1 MKRTADEAAQTRET
15 LLETGLAVFSE
26 RGFSGAT
33 LEEIAKRA
41 GVTRGALYHHFADK
55 AELYG
60 AAVKEQWQ
68 EVFKPLFAHLHRDG
82 EPLARIESFLAYYF
96 ATLEDDPKVR
106 RLLEVTMLRT
116 ELVPELRRALKSK
129 SQAFEAWTGAVAD
142 VLEEAKKAKTLREG
156 VSPQIGAAA
165 VVAFANG
172 VASTWVLSPVVL
184 SPKRDSAALASLLVA
199 GLRRPQAR
207 ARE

>member
-1 MKRTADEAAQTRET
+1 MKRTADEAAQTREA
-15 LLETGLAVFSE
+15 LIEAGLAVFSE

-33 LEEIAKRA
+33 LEDIAKRA

-55 AELYG
+55 AALYG

-68 EVFKPLFAHLHRDG
+68 EVFKPLLAHLDRDG
-82 EPLARIESFLAYYF
+82 EPLERIENFLTHYF
-96 ATLEDDPKVR
+96 ATLEDEPKVR

-116 ELVPELRRALKSK
+116 EVVPELRRALKAK
-129 SQAFEAWTGAVAD
+129 GQAFEAWTDAIAD
-142 VLEEAKKAKTLREG
+142 VLEETKKAKALREG
-156 VSPQIGAAA
+156 VSPRIGAAA

-172 VASTWVLSPVVL
+172 VATTWVLSPAVL

-199 GLRRPQAR
+199 GLRKLQTG
-207 ARE
+207 RE